1 MKLLDKYILKMILS
15 TFFFVVLMLEAI
27 ICIIDLTEKI
37 DKFVAFKLNKMVI
50 LGYYMDFIP
59 WIAGFLSPITIFIA
73 VIYVTSRLASHTE
86 IVAILGSGISFR
98 RFLYPYFLAATFI
111 AVMSF
116 LLNGWVIPK
125 SNHDRL
131 RFEMQYFQN
140 KYYFE
145 KRNVHMQ
152 VAPNVYLFIQSYDV
166 NSNTGYQ
173 FSLERFDK
181 DRLIEKFS
189 ADNIQWDTVKNKW
202 TLRIWKRKKVDSIF
216 QIQKTGSIPLVER
229 GDSMDTTLVIT
240 PKDFENDNKMY
251 GGMTIPELNEKIETL
266 KFRGSTG
273 VEAYE
278 TERHIRYS
286 SPFYIYV
293 LVFMGAIVSARKSRG
308 GTGFQIA
315 LGFLMAFVFILFFTI
330 ASTFAQ
336 TGALSPWLA
345 AWSPNIVFGII
356 TLLMYKFVPR

>member
-1 MKLLDKYILKMILS
+1 MKLLDKYIFKKIIS
-15 TFFFVVLMLEAI
+15 TFIFVVLILEAI
-27 ICIIDLTEKI
+27 ICIIDLTEKM
-37 DKFVAFKLNKMVI
+37 DKFVQFKLSKMVI
-50 LGYYMDFIP
+50 LSYYMDFIP

-73 VIYVTSRLASHTE
+73 IIYVTSRMAAHTE

-98 RFLYPYFLAATFI
+98 RFLYPYFLAATVV

-116 LLNGWVIPK
+116 ILNGWVIPK
-125 SNHDRL
+125 SNYDRL
-131 RFEMQYFQN
+131 LFEMQYFQN

-145 KRNVHMQ
+145 ERNVHMQ
-152 VAPNVYLFIQSYDV
+152 VAPNVNLFIQKY
-166 NSNTGYQ
+166 NNQGNTGYQ
-173 FSLERFDK
+173 FSLERFDQN
-181 DRLIEKFS
+181 RLVEKLS
-189 ADNIQWDTVKNKW
+189 ADNIVWDTVKMKW
-202 TLRIWKRKKVDSIF
+202 TLKMWKRKKIDSIF
-216 QIQKTGSIPLVER
+216 QVQKTSDIPLVEK
-229 GDSMDTTLVIT
+229 GESLDTTLAIT
-240 PKDFENDNKMY
+240 PKDFENNKKMY
-251 GGMTIPELNEKIETL
+251 GGMTIPELTEKIETL
-266 KFRGSTG
+266 RFRGSTG

-315 LGFLMAFVFILFFTI
+315 LGFLLAFIFILFFTI

-345 AWSPNIVFGII
+345 AWLPNIVFGLI
-356 TLLMYKFVPR
+356 TLLMYKYVPR

>member
-1 MKLLDKYILKMILS
+1 MKLLDKYIFKKIIS
-15 TFFFVVLMLEAI
+15 TFIFVVLILEAI
-27 ICIIDLTEKI
+27 ICIIDLTEKM
-37 DKFVAFKLNKMVI
+37 DKFVQFKLSKMVI
-50 LGYYMDFIP
+50 LSYYMDFIP

-73 VIYVTSRLASHTE
+73 IIYVTSRMAAHTE

-98 RFLYPYFLAATFI
+98 RFLYPYFLAATVV

-116 LLNGWVIPK
+116 ILNGWVIPK
-125 SNHDRL
+125 SNYDRL
-131 RFEMQYFQN
+131 LFEMQYFQN

-145 KRNVHMQ
+145 ERNVHMQ
-152 VAPNVYLFIQSYDV
+152 VAPNVNLFIQNY
-166 NSNTGYQ
+166 NNQGNTGYQ
-173 FSLERFDK
+173 FSLERFDQN
-181 DRLIEKFS
+181 RLVEKLS
-189 ADNIQWDTVKNKW
+189 ADNIVWYTVKIKW
-202 TLRIWKRKKVDSIF
+202 TLKMWKRKKIDSIF
-216 QIQKTGSIPLVER
+216 QVQKTSDIPLVEK
-229 GDSMDTTLVIT
+229 GESLDTTLAIT
-240 PKDFENDNKMY
+240 PKDFENNKKMY
-251 GGMTIPELNEKIETL
+251 GGMTIPELTEKIETL
-266 KFRGSTG
+266 RFRGSTG

-315 LGFLMAFVFILFFTI
+315 LGFLLAFIFILFFTI

-345 AWSPNIVFGII
+345 AWLPNIVFGLI
-356 TLLMYKFVPR
+356 TLLMYKYVPR